1 MSRAIRDAGGAGS
14 NPVTQATSIFLNLK
28 LPLALDAAALAL
40 SFLAGVAAAQ
50 TPPGAEPQAGQRGKD
65 VMWMATADALVARM
79 LDLAAVNAKDY
90 VIDLGSGDGVMVI
103 AAAKRGA
110 RAHGIEYDQG
120 LYELSKREA
129 VAAGVAARTSF
140 AHGDIFDA
148 DLSAASVITAYLSE
162 SVNLRL
168 RPRLL
173 ALKPGTRIVTNSFGF
188 GAWQADDSA
197 TAISLKGL
205 LAPFID
211 HPKDHCFLL
220 CTAYLWIV
228 QAQVEGRWR
237 AGGGVL
243 ELRQSFQMLSGT
255 LTLEGKSLPVTKGR
269 LRGATLSFSA
279 GDTDYAGTAGAGR
292 IEGSARRGGVTAPW
306 SAAFER

>member
-110 RAHGIEYDQG
+110 RAHGIEYDQA
-120 LYELSKREA
+120 LFELSKREA

-162 SVNLRL
+162 SVNRRL
-168 RPRLL
+168 RPKLL
-173 ALKPGTRIVTNSFGF
+173 ALKPGTRIVTNSFSF
-188 GAWQADDSA
+188 GDWQADDSA

-211 HPKDHCFLL
+211 HPKDHCFLV

-228 QAQVEGRWR
+228 PAKVEGRWR
-237 AGGGVL
+237 VSGGVL
-243 ELRQSFQMLSGT
+243 ELHQSFQMLSGT
-255 LTLEGKSLPVTKGR
+255 LTLEGRSMPVTKGR
-269 LRGATLSFSA
+269 LRGAAVSFSA
-279 GDTDYAGTAGAGR
+279 GDTDYVGAAGPGR
-292 IEGSARRGGVTAPW
+292 IEGSARRSGVTTPW

>member
-1 MSRAIRDAGGAGS
+1 MLFGGS
-14 NPVTQATSIFLNLK
+14 
-28 LPLALDAAALAL
+28 AAL
-40 SFLAGVAAAQ
+40 AQ

-65 VMWMATADALVARM
+65 VMWMATADALIARM
-79 LDLAAVNAKDY
+79 LDLAAVTAKDY
-90 VIDLGSGDGVMVI
+90 VIDLGSGDGVVVI
-103 AAAKRGA
+103 AAARRGA
-110 RAHGIEYDQG
+110 RAHGIEYDQA

-129 VAAGVAARTSF
+129 AAAGVAARTSF

-188 GAWQADDSA
+188 GDWKADDAA

-211 HPKDHCFLL
+211 HPKDHCFLV
-220 CTAYLWIV
+220 CNAYLWIV
-228 QAQVEGRWR
+228 PAKLEGRWR
-237 AGGGVL
+237 MNGGAL
-243 ELRQSFQMLSGT
+243 ELRQSFQMLGGT
-255 LTLEGKSLPVTKGR
+255 LTLDGKSVPLTKGR
-269 LRGATLSFSA
+269 LRGEELSFTA
-279 GDTDYAGTAGAGR
+279 GDTEYTGRAGPGR
-292 IEGSARRGGVTAPW
+292 IEGSAKRGGAVMPW
-306 SAAFER
+306 SATAER

>member
-1 MSRAIRDAGGAGS
+1 M
-14 NPVTQATSIFLNLK
+14 K

-40 SFLAGVAAAQ
+40 ILLAGVAAAQ

-79 LDLAAVNAKDY
+79 LDLAAVSAKDY

-103 AAAKRGA
+103 AAARRGA
-110 RAHGIEYDQG
+110 RAHGIEYDQA
-120 LYELSKREA
+120 LYELSRREA
-129 VAAGVAARTSF
+129 AAAGVAARTSF
-140 AHGDIFDA
+140 VHGDIFDA

-168 RPRLL
+168 RPKLL

-188 GAWQADDSA
+188 GDWKADDSA

-211 HPKDHCFLL
+211 HPKDHCFLV
-220 CTAYLWIV
+220 CNAYLWIV
-228 QAQVEGRWR
+228 PAKVEGRWR
-237 AGGGVL
+237 VAGGVL
-243 ELRQSFQMLSGT
+243 ELRQSYQAVSGT
-255 LTLEGKSLPVTKGR
+255 LTQEGKSVPLAKAR
-269 LRGATLSFSA
+269 LRGDALSFTA
-279 GDTDYAGTAGAGR
+279 GDTEYAGRVATAR
-292 IEGSARRGGVTAPW
+292 IEGTARRGGV
-306 SAAFER
+306 SAAWNASLER